1 MNKII
6 LIIIFIIIDF
16 NICEEEFPFDKDV
29 MILTDLT
36 FDKAIEKYEFIMIYF
51 YAPWCIRCN
60 KFHPEYEQAAS
71 ILRKENLILAKVDA
85 TVEKQLDK
93 RFQLK
98 GFPVIKL
105 FIKGKEI
112 EYNKERKAINVI
124 NWMRRK
130 TNGTAIKDI
139 NTNEEM
145 EKFKKENDVVLIYF
159 GDNKI
164 DIEEF
169 IKIARKNDDYEFG
182 IVKSEKLINK
192 YSKKGTMILY
202 TKFDEK
208 ERELKEIKEKE
219 IEDFINK
226 YSSPKLM
233 KFDEK
238 AANIIFDKNQS
249 AIILFADEKSKK
261 WNEYENLMKKISNKL
276 NYKLKSVIT
285 DIKSV
290 ISGKLAEKI
299 GIKEKDLPSIRII
312 DTSGNY
318 IKKYKIE
325 GEINEENILNFINN
339 WENKKIKSY
348 VKSSE
353 EPKENNEDVFI
364 VVGNTFEKEVINN
377 NKDIMV
383 LFYSPWCF
391 HCKALLPKYEE
402 VAKKLKKKNNKLIL
416 MKINAIENE
425 VESIDNI
432 GFPKI
437 KFYPGNKKDRPPIDY
452 NGDKSVEDIIEFIKN
467 NSANPIIIDNDK
479 NPEL

>member
-1 MNKII
+1 MEIIFAIFFI
-6 LIIIFIIIDF
+6 LINF
-16 NICEEEFPFDKDV
+16 NNCEENFPYDKDV

-36 FDKAIEKYEFIMIYF
+36 FDKAVEKYEYLMVYF

-60 KFHPEYEQAAS
+60 KFHPEYEEAAS

-112 EYNKERKAINVI
+112 EYNKERKALNVV

-130 TNGTAIKDI
+130 TNGLAIRDI
-139 NTNEEM
+139 NTIEEF
-145 EKFKKENDVVLIYF
+145 EKYKNENDVVLIYF

-169 IKIARKNDDYEFG
+169 IKIARRNDEYEFG
-182 IVKSEKLINK
+182 IVKSNNIINK
-192 YSKKGTMILY
+192 YSKKGTIILY
-202 TKFDEK
+202 KKYDEK
-208 ERELKEIKEKE
+208 ERELKEIKEKN
-219 IEDFINK
+219 IEEFINK

-249 AIILFADEKSKK
+249 AIILFADEKSNK
-261 WNEYENLMKKISNKL
+261 WNEYENLMKKISDKL

-290 ISGKLAEKI
+290 IGGKLAEKI
-299 GIKEKDLPSIRII
+299 GIKENELPSIRII

-318 IKKYKIE
+318 MKKYKIK
-325 GEINEENILNFINN
+325 GELNEKNILNFVDK

-348 VKSSE
+348 VRSSE
-353 EPKENNEDVFI
+353 EPKENNGDVFI

-383 LFYSPWCF
+383 LFYSPWCY

-402 VAKKLKKKNNKLIL
+402 VAKKLKNNNNNLIL
-416 MKINAIENE
+416 MKIDAIENE
-425 VESIDNI
+425 VESIDNY

-437 KFYPGNKKDRPPIDY
+437 KFYPGNKKDKPIDY
-452 NGDKSVEDIIEFIKN
+452 NGDKSIEDIIKFIKN
-467 NSANPIIIDNDK
+467 NAFNPINIDNEK
-479 NPEL
+479 NPDL

>member
-60 KFHPEYEQAAS
+60 KFHPEYEEAAS

-139 NTNEEM
+139 NTNEEI
-145 EKFKKENDVVLIYF
+145 EKFKNENDVVLIYF
-159 GDNKI
+159 GDNKK

-169 IKIARKNDDYEFG
+169 IKMARKNDDYEFG

-192 YSKKGTMILY
+192 YSKKGTIILY

-261 WNEYENLMKKISNKL
+261 WNEYENLMKIISNKL

-364 VVGNTFEKEVINN
+364 VVGNTYEKEVINN

-383 LFYSPWCF
+383 LFYSPWCY

-437 KFYPGNKKDRPPIDY
+437 KFYPGNKKDKPPIDY
-452 NGDKSVEDIIEFIKN
+452 NGDKSVEDIIKFIKN
-467 NSANPIIIDNDK
+467 NAANPIIIDNEK

>member
-1 MNKII
+1 MKKI
-6 LIIIFIIIDF
+6 LLIIFIII
-16 NICEEEFPFDKDV
+16 NYNNCEEEFPFDKDV

-36 FDKAIEKYEFIMIYF
+36 FDKAIQKYEYIMAYF

-60 KFHPEYEQAAS
+60 KFHPEYEEAAS

-145 EKFKKENDVVLIYF
+145 EKFKKENDVLLIYF

-192 YSKKGTMILY
+192 YSKKGTIILY

-261 WNEYENLMKKISNKL
+261 WNEYENLMKIISNKL

-364 VVGNTFEKEVINN
+364 VVGNTYEKEVINN

-383 LFYSPWCF
+383 LFYSPWCY

-437 KFYPGNKKDRPPIDY
+437 KFYPGNKKDKPPIDY
-452 NGDKSVEDIIEFIKN
+452 NGDKSVEDIIKFIKN
-467 NSANPIIIDNDK
+467 NAANPIIIDNEK

>member
-1 MNKII
+1 MKILI
-6 LIIIFIIIDF
+6 LIISILIER

-29 MILTDLT
+29 MVLTDLT
-36 FDKAIEKYEFIMIYF
+36 FDKAIEKYEYIMIYF

-60 KFHPEYEQAAS
+60 KFHPEYEEAAS

-112 EYNKERKAINVI
+112 EYNKERKALNIV

-130 TNGTAIKDI
+130 TNGIVIKDI
-139 NTNEEM
+139 NTIEEM
-145 EKFKKENDVVLIYF
+145 KKFKNENDVVLIYF
-159 GDNKI
+159 GDNKKDI
-164 DIEEF
+164 DEF
-169 IKIARKNDDYEFG
+169 TKVARKDDDYEFG
-182 IVKSEKLINK
+182 IVKSEKIINN
-192 YSKKGTMILY
+192 YTKKGTIILFKKY
-202 TKFDEK
+202 DEK
-208 ERELKEIKEKE
+208 ERALKEIKEKN
-219 IEDFINK
+219 IEEFINK

-249 AIILFADEKSKK
+249 AIILFADEKSNK
-261 WNEYENLMKKISNKL
+261 WNEYEKLMKDISEKL
-276 NYKLKSVIT
+276 NFKLKSVIT

-290 ISGKLAEKI
+290 LSEKLADKL
-299 GIKEKDLPSIRII
+299 GIKEKDLPAIRIL
-312 DTSGNY
+312 DTSGKY
-318 IKKYKIE
+318 MKKYKIE
-325 GEINEENILNFINN
+325 GELNEKNILNFVND

-348 VKSSE
+348 IKSSE
-353 EPKENNEDVFI
+353 EPKENNGDVFI

-383 LFYSPWCF
+383 LFYSPWCYY
-391 HCKALLPKYEE
+391 CKTLLPKYEE
-402 VAKKLKKKNNKLIL
+402 IAKKLKEKNNKLIL

-425 VESIDNI
+425 VESFENY

-437 KFYPGNKKDRPPIDY
+437 KFYPGNKKDKPIDY
-452 NGDKSVEDIIEFIKN
+452 KGNKSVEEIIEFIKN
-467 NSANPIIIDNDK
+467 NAFNPIILDNEK
-479 NPEL
+479 STEL